1 MRRLTAKMVRSGLVT
16 AWRFAGWP
24 TSRSPSSLN
33 ATIEGVVRMPSAF
46 SITFGVLPSI
56 TATHE
61 FVVPRPMP
69 MTLPMVLTSSLYCGR
84 SAGSCS
90 APGRENP
97 HHWRPPAD
105 PPNAMPPSAASL
117 AHIGGQLFPA
127 RHAFTD
133 SRAAPA
139 LASNDTS
146 DTPTVAY
153 FCPPSGAKIGSMRCP
168 ARLLLVLAILLNATA
183 VRSAD
188 VDYPPGSRLGMVPP
202 SGMVIS
208 KNFVGYEDANHN
220 AAIILASLPP
230 DAYSEL
236 DKTVTAE
243 ALRRQGVRLDRREP
257 LSLPSGKAFL
267 VTARQEVD
275 KTKFRKWILIGSAP
289 GLTALVTV
297 QIPENA
303 TTVYPDSAIR
313 AALATLAVRAS
324 VPTEEQLG
332 LLPFRIG

>member
-1 MRRLTAKMVRSGLVT
+1 
-16 AWRFAGWP
+16 
-24 TSRSPSSLN
+24 
-33 ATIEGVVRMPSAF
+33 
-46 SITFGVLPSI
+46 
-56 TATHE
+56 
-61 FVVPRPMP
+61 
-69 MTLPMVLTSSLYCGR
+69 
-84 SAGSCS
+84 
-90 APGRENP
+90 
-97 HHWRPPAD
+97 
-105 PPNAMPPSAASL
+105 
-117 AHIGGQLFPA
+117 
-127 RHAFTD
+127 
-133 SRAAPA
+133 
-139 LASNDTS
+139 
-146 DTPTVAY
+146 
-153 FCPPSGAKIGSMRCP
+153 MRCP

-332 LLPFRIG
+332 LLPFRIGEFAGFNVEGVLPGRAVVLKDPPPFPFIPGQPQAHIFVTAAPGGPAQNSDREGFARDVFASVPNVRDVRVISAEPLRIVGQPGHQIMAQARDPSGSMLLTMVQWLRFGGGGYLQLVGVAPTEIWPEAYPRFRLVRDNIEPR

>member
-1 MRRLTAKMVRSGLVT
+1 
-16 AWRFAGWP
+16 
-24 TSRSPSSLN
+24 
-33 ATIEGVVRMPSAF
+33 
-46 SITFGVLPSI
+46 
-56 TATHE
+56 
-61 FVVPRPMP
+61 
-69 MTLPMVLTSSLYCGR
+69 
-84 SAGSCS
+84 
-90 APGRENP
+90 
-97 HHWRPPAD
+97 
-105 PPNAMPPSAASL
+105 
-117 AHIGGQLFPA
+117 
-127 RHAFTD
+127 
-133 SRAAPA
+133 
-139 LASNDTS
+139 
-146 DTPTVAY
+146 
-153 FCPPSGAKIGSMRCP
+153 MRCP

-332 LLPFRIG
+332 LLPFRIGEFAGFNVEGVLPGRAVVLKDPPFPFIPGQPQAHIFVTAAPGGPAQNSDREGFARDVFASVPNVRDVRVISAEPLRIVGQPGHQIMAQARDPSGSMLLTMVQWLRFGGGGYLQLVGVAPTEIWPEAYPRFRLVRDNIEPR